1 VPHTPLF
8 RDAARLC
15 HDPSTILHPGGNPFH
30 SLRRLSK
37 SPGVVLSVVFSI
49 GLGIQVA
56 NQALVDHVSL
66 DKIPLAVASTAKASI
81 IGVVKDIKSAPSVKK
96 PAPYF
101 SARSTRQV
109 GSSGTKIALLGV

>member
-1 VPHTPLF
+1 
-8 RDAARLC
+8 
-15 HDPSTILHPGGNPFH
+15 
-30 SLRRLSK
+30 LRRLSK

-66 DKIPLAVASTAKASI
+66 DKIPLAVASTAAASI
-81 IGVVKDIKSAPSVKK
+81 IGVVKDIKSAPLVKK

-101 SARSTRQV
+101 SARSTKRV
-109 GSSGTKIALLGV
+109 GSSGKKIALSGV